1 MNILIFGAGAIGS
14 LFGALLS
21 KRNNVLLIGR
31 KSHIN
36 VIKKNGLE
44 IKGLTNFNFKINAVS
59 SVDNV
64 TFTPDLLILTVKSF
78 DTKTAIKQAKE
89 ILNKD
94 TTVLSLQ
101 NGLDNIEKISKIVE
115 SKKIIA
121 GTTTHGAFFSK
132 PGIIKHTG
140 TGETILGELN
150 EKKDDQLKNVI
161 KLFNEASIKTKE
173 SKNIINDV
181 WKKAIINSSINPLT
195 AIFRCKNGHLSENLI
210 LENLLEMICEESVN
224 IANADGIN
232 LSYPNIL
239 FKTKEVVKNTS
250 DNFSSMLQ
258 SILSKKR
265 TEIDS
270 INGKLIEIGRKNK
283 VSTILNEILVY
294 TIKSL

>member
-64 TFTPDLLILTVKSF
+64 PFTPDLLILTVKSF

-101 NGLDNIEKISKIVE
+101 NGLDNIEKISEIVE

-161 KLFNEASIKTKE
+161 KIFNEASIKTKE

-239 FKTKEVVKNTS
+239 FKTIEVVKNTS

>member
-36 VIKKNGLE
+36 VINKNGLE

-64 TFTPDLLILTVKSF
+64 PFTPDLLILTVKSF

-232 LSYPNIL
+232 LSYPDIL

>member
-101 NGLDNIEKISKIVE
+101 NGLDNIEKISEIVE

-161 KLFNEASIKTKE
+161 KIFNEASIKTKE

-232 LSYPNIL
+232 LSYPDIL

>member
-21 KRNNVLLIGR
+21 KRNNVLLIGI

-36 VIKKNGLE
+36 VINKNGLE

-64 TFTPDLLILTVKSF
+64 PFTPDLLILTVKSF

-101 NGLDNIEKISKIVE
+101 NGLDNIEKISEIVE

-161 KLFNEASIKTKE
+161 KIFNEASIKTKE

-232 LSYPNIL
+232 LSYPDIL